1 MAQPHPYLIAYRSV
15 QKEQPMFT
23 IFVSG
28 MIAIALLAALAVPPE
43 DAL

>member
-1 MAQPHPYLIAYRSV
+1 ML
-15 QKEQPMFT
+15 T

-28 MIAIALLAALAVPPE
+28 MIALALLAALAVPPE